1 MVLEIS
7 TGLGI
12 ALAGLS
18 IASGLLASSFYLG
31 KKVGNLGSDV
41 CEIRKSIVE
50 ISILTNKV
58 GDELV
63 RQGIS
68 ALLERVTHRA
78 NPLTEAEREKLI
90 MLLNK
95 AKSYEIN
102 QNDADALEALL
113 KKELSEER
121 GDKFDNFI
129 ISTGIGAFI
138 GYILARSLAK

>member
-1 MVLEIS
+1 MALDIS

-12 ALAGLS
+12 AL
-18 IASGLLASSFYLG
+18 
-31 KKVGNLGSDV
+31 
-41 CEIRKSIVE
+41 
-50 ISILTNKV
+50 
-58 GDELV
+58 
-63 RQGIS
+63 IS
-68 ALLERVTHRA
+68 ALIERVTHRA
-78 NPLTEAEREKLI
+78 NPLTEEEREKLI
-90 MLLNK
+90 TLLNK

-121 GDKFDNFI
+121 SGKFDNFI

>member
-1 MVLEIS
+1 MLDMS

-18 IASGLLASSFYLG
+18 IAGGLLASAYHLG
-31 KKVGNLGSDV
+31 KKIGMLTSDV
-41 CEIRKSIVE
+41 SEIRKSVVA
-50 ISILTNKV
+50 ISILVNKV

-68 ALLERVTHRA
+68 ALMDRITRRT
-78 NPLTEAEREKLI
+78 NPLTEEEREKLAT
-90 MLLNK
+90 LLNK

-102 QNDADALEALL
+102 QDEANVLELLL
-113 KKELSEER
+113 KKDLSEEKA
-121 GDKFDNFI
+121 DKFDDFI
-129 ISTGIGAFI
+129 ISAGIGAFV